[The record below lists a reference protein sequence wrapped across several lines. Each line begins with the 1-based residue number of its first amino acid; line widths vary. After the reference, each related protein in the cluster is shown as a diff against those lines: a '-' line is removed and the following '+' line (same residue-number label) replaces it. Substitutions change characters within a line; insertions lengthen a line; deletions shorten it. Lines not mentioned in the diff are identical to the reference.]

1 MSSGRRDL
9 IRMSET
15 ERRLFVEQQHTL
27 IVGTTGRSG
36 HPHLVPMWFAELD
49 GRIVFWTYGTA
60 QKAVNLRRDPRMSCL
75 VEAGESYE
83 QLRGVFM
90 EGRGAVSEE
99 PDQVRRVGEAIAQ
112 RYAGGHLDDA
122 GRQAVHRSAA
132 KRVAVTFECSRLVSW
147 DHGKLGGGY

>member
-9 IRMSET
+9 IRMSED
-15 ERRLFVEQQHTL
+15 ERRSFVEQQHTL
-27 IVGTTGRSG
+27 IVGTNGSSG

-60 QKAVNLRRDPRMSCL
+60 QKAVNLRRDARMSCL
-75 VEAGESYE
+75 VESGESYE

-90 EGRGAVSEE
+90 EGTATVSDDPEL
-99 PDQVRRVGEAIAQ
+99 VSRVGEAIAE
-112 RYAGGHLDDA
+112 RYAGGQLDDA
-122 GRQAVHRSAA
+122 GREAVRRSAA
-132 KRVAVTFECSRLVSW
+132 KRVAVTFECSRVVSW